1 MPKLKALIIPRNDGV
16 AVSID
21 GNVTII
27 EMQSVQMLELAY
39 RCQLAG
45 LEMLRQEEREAA
57 SGRKAASHD

>member
-21 GNVTII
+21 GNVTIV
-27 EMQSVQMLELAY
+27 EMQSEQMLELAY

-45 LEMLRQEEREAA
+45 LEMLRQERKAAA
-57 SGRKAASHD
+57 SGHKVASLD